1 MRSIKHYEYACD
13 NCDHRSIVLE
23 TTGRVKFKDVIKK
36 ALSLGWK
43 YYPPDRL
50 ICPNC
55 IELET
60 EEPLYEDEYVET
72 KFRTKPL
79 LMLVVLICITTLA
92 VVWTNRQYSQK
103 EQIVNTELYSE
114 ILEEQVVIHPEL
126 SERIELDPEEFL
138 SRQEAIP
145 EDEAALP
152 NTQELASLPAKN
164 ESEIAKQLKTQIE
177 QQDAESP
184 KVFETPPQPSP
195 VEEKPPEIIVAPKP
209 VEQKIVTEKKPKEE
223 QETKE
228 QKKGKTE
235 GPAFHGKYAIYSGII
250 SANLNQTAKAIGLR
264 FSHVKKLIS
273 IFSYNINFRRLAKG
287 DNFIVV
293 FDKEDLEKNGAA
305 AKILAAEF
313 KNRSKTYQRFY
324 FTKLNGKSAYY
335 LLSSKGPSSTTT
347 RIEGGSKDGF
357 LRYPI
362 AKVRVSS
369 HFNLKRRHPISR
381 KVQPHKG
388 TDFAAHR
395 GTKVWSTA
403 NGTVSFAGW
412 QRGYG
417 KVVII
422 NHQGKKYTTVYAHL
436 SRIARGIR
444 KGKRVKQ
451 KQVVGYVGST
461 GASTGNHLHYEFKVR
476 GHAVNPLRVK
486 LPKPGRVVKVKMTNP
501 KEKKLFKET
510 SSKMAAVLK
519 NTRLNIGSI

>member
-1 MRSIKHYEYACD
+1 MRSIKRYEYACD
-13 NCDHRSIVLE
+13 NCDRRSIVLE
-23 TTGRVKFKDVIKK
+23 TTGTVKFKDVIKK

-43 YYPPDRL
+43 YYAPDRL

-60 EEPLYEDEYVET
+60 EKPLYEDEYIET

-92 VVWTNRQYSQK
+92 VIWTNRQYSQQQ
-103 EQIVNTELYSE
+103 QIIDTEPYSE

-164 ESEIAKQLKTQIE
+164 ESEIEKQLKTQIE
-177 QQDAESP
+177 QQDAQSP
-184 KVFETPPQPSP
+184 KVFETPPQSSH
-195 VEEKPPEIIVAPKP
+195 VEDPPPAIIVAPKP
-209 VEQKIVTEKKPKEE
+209 VEPKIEIEE
-223 QETKE
+223 
-228 QKKGKTE
+228 
-235 GPAFHGKYAIYSGII
+235 
-250 SANLNQTAKAIGLR
+250 KAIGLR
-264 FSHVKKLIS
+264 FSHVKKIIS

-287 DNFIVV
+287 DTFIVV
-293 FDKEDLEKNGAA
+293 FDKEDLTKNGAN

-313 KNRSKTYQRFY
+313 KNRSKTYQRFF

-335 LLSSKGPSSTTT
+335 LLSSKGPSTTTT

-369 HFNLKRRHPISR
+369 HFNLKRRHPITR
-381 KVQPHKG
+381 RIQPHKG

-403 NGTVSFAGW
+403 NGVVSFAGW

-422 NHQGKKYTTVYAHL
+422 NHQGKKYTTLYAHL

-461 GASTGNHLHYEFKVR
+461 GASTGNHLHYEFKVQ

-510 SSKMAAVLK
+510 SSKMAAILK